1 MISLRSFSPS
11 DPLQPGADLI
21 GHLAASPQPAIIH
34 YTAEG
39 RTELSGRVAINWA
52 TKTTHLIDSYGIA
65 SGDAM
70 VVDVPVTWRSVVLVL
85 GAAWCDVTC
94 INDADDAAAVLTDR
108 PEDYETT
115 PGEIFVTH
123 REEVDPA
130 LINLDDEVLSHA
142 DQALLPVPDII
153 GNALVDA
160 PVPAKTQTHAA
171 GVIIHATDTRLSPA
185 LWSVMVDAWRRST
198 PVVLVDDA
206 VSDLLE
212 RIIETERLGAP
223 VER

>member
-1 MISLRSFSPS
+1 MISLRSFTPT

-65 SGDAM
+65 SPDTM
-70 VVDVPVTWRSVVLVL
+70 VVDVPVTWRSVVLTL
-85 GAAWCDVTC
+85 GVAWGDVTC
-94 INDADDAAAVLTDR
+94 SADADDAAAVLTDR
-108 PEDYETT
+108 PEQYLTT

-123 REEVDPA
+123 QKEVDPA

-142 DQALLPVPDII
+142 DQPLLPVPDII
-153 GNALVDA
+153 GNALVDIPA
-160 PVPAKTQTHAA
+160 PTEIHKHTA

-185 LWSVMVDAWRRST
+185 LWSVIVDAWRRST
-198 PVVLVDDA
+198 PVVLVDQA
-206 VSDLLE
+206 EAAQLQ

-223 VER
+223 VQR

>member
-1 MISLRSFSPS
+1 MISLRSFSPT

-65 SGDAM
+65 SPDAM
-70 VVDVPVTWRSVVLVL
+70 VVDVPVTWRSVVLTL
-85 GAAWCDVTC
+85 GVAWCDVTC
-94 INDADDAAAVLTDR
+94 SNDADDAAAVLTDR

-142 DQALLPVPDII
+142 DQALLPVADVI

-160 PVPAKTQTHAA
+160 PAPTEVQTHAA
-171 GVIIHATDTRLSPA
+171 GVIIRATDTRLSPA

-206 VSDLLE
+206 VMDQLQ

-223 VER
+223 VQR